1 MDLVEFSVSN
11 YRSIT
16 SAHKI
21 KLGNYTVL
29 VGKNNEGKSNLLNAL
44 NAAMNIMMYHRVK
57 MNRFEE
63 FFNWEK
69 DFPLQ
74 LRGRKSG
81 LMSIFKL
88 HFKLK
93 PEELDEFHSISG
105 IRGNEDI
112 PVSIKVGRDNIPDIE
127 IPKRGSSSYNRK
139 SNEIIKFISERIEY
153 NYIQAIRTDEMAK
166 RTLTS
171 LIYRQLLSLED
182 DPDYLSAQNKLIEL
196 QQNLLDKLSAQLVEP
211 LKVFLPSVNQF
222 MTNLKQNITSHPK

>member
-1 MDLVEFSVSN
+1 M
-11 YRSIT
+11 T
-16 SAHKI
+16 SLWIYILIIPHSLPFDKDF
-21 KLGNYTVL
+21 LSFRTVC
-29 VGKNNEGKSNLLNAL
+29 KSNLLNAL
-44 NAAMNIMMYHRVK
+44 DAAMNIMMKRRNHGYR
-57 MNRFEE
+57 EIYYD
-63 FFNWEK
+63 WER

-74 LRGRKSG
+74 LRERKRANG
-81 LMSIFKL
+81 LVSIFNL
-88 HFKLK
+88 NFKLK
-93 PEELDEFHSISG
+93 PEELDEFHSITG

-171 LIYRQLLSLED
+171 LVYRQLLSLED

-211 LKVFLPSVNQF
+211 LKVFLPSIQDIKIQLMLRSEN
-222 MTNLKQNITSHPK
+222 NRIRAC

>member
-1 MDLVEFSVSN
+1 MKRRN
-11 YRSIT
+11 HGYREI
-16 SAHKI
+16 
-21 KLGNYTVL
+21 Y
-29 VGKNNEGKSNLLNAL
+29 
-44 NAAMNIMMYHRVK
+44 YD
-57 MNRFEE
+57 
-63 FFNWEK
+63 WER
-69 DFPLQ
+69 DFTLQ
-74 LRGRKSG
+74 LRERKRANG
-81 LMSIFKL
+81 LVSIFNL
-88 HFKLK
+88 NFKLK
-93 PEELDEFHSISG
+93 PEELDEFHSITG

-171 LIYRQLLSLED
+171 LVYRQLLSLED

-211 LKVFLPSVNQF
+211 LKVFLPSIQDIKIQLMLRSEN
-222 MTNLKQNITSHPK
+222 NRIRAC